1 LVRRGR
7 SSRVPEMVGTRS
19 CGDSKKRGASRRG
32 QAEEPISLNA
42 PPPTYNFAD
51 TFSGN
56 GASTVALNVTG
67 HWNPPPTIGE
77 IEAVLMSKGRAQHRI
92 NRIEVRGD
100 CAIVEVHPDDVP
112 NCLGLLELGDLQL
125 NVSVAGMG
133 VGVGSSMGLGSFG
146 MDQPPMS
153 SLGSSLGMDTG
164 VDLSSVPPPPPPP
177 PPLLVSA
184 TKKRAKVEIPFM
196 EVAPPP
202 SADEVM
208 HDSEELDPIG
218 LSVSIPDIKRDSSF
232 DSLPLSAAAK
242 ERLREEE
249 KQRRVYRVGLS
260 YRCGRCGKPKKG
272 HVCDIPDGEEG
283 SLAPFGDGVNLSPQP
298 AILATTVRKGTPPAL
313 LGSPLVASPHQRVA
327 MEASPQATT
336 DVKINGEASTIF
348 KDMVAAL
355 GENTCSSIL
364 SPNGA
369 PTVATPGA
377 PPQMVTAVAPG
388 VSPLVVSAVAAGSV
402 SSAAAPATVIAAA
415 SSTAGEP
422 QLSDMD
428 MMLADLAFA
437 ARPPPVMT
445 PDEGGSEAV
454 ANGLGSLSPSNFS
467 PGTMIQQLIA
477 TPGASSWANAG
488 AGLDAA
494 MLGGMPP
501 QLASV
506 RRATVVAQ
514 PTA

>member
-1 LVRRGR
+1 
-7 SSRVPEMVGTRS
+7 MVGTRS
-19 CGDSKKRGASRRG
+19 CGDSKKRGASRRM
-32 QAEEPISLNA
+32 QIEEPISLNA
-42 PPPTYNFAD
+42 PPPAYNFGD
-51 TFSGN
+51 TFSGG
-56 GASTVALNVTG
+56 GATTVALTVTG

-77 IEAVLMSKGRAQHRI
+77 IEAVLMSRGRAQHRI
-92 NRIEVRGD
+92 NRIEVRAD

-112 NCLGLLELGDLQL
+112 NCVGLLELGDLQL

-133 VGVGSSMGLGSFG
+133 VGVGSSMGLGGFG
-146 MDQPPMS
+146 LDQPMS

-164 VDLSSVPPPPPPP
+164 VELSHPPPPPPP
-177 PPLLVSA
+177 VAA
-184 TKKRAKVEIPFM
+184 TKKRAKVELQ
-196 EVAPPP
+196 EVAPAP
-202 SADEVM
+202 SADQVM
-208 HDSEELDPIG
+208 QPADQLDYG
-218 LSVSIPDIKRDSSF
+218 LSVSVPDIKRESSF
-232 DSLPLSAAAK
+232 DSLGPLSAAAK

-249 KQRRVYRVGLS
+249 KQKRVYRVGLS

-283 SLAPFGDGVNLSPQP
+283 SLAPFGDGQSLSPQP

-313 LGSPLVASPHQRVA
+313 LGSPLVASPLVASPHHRVP
-327 MEASPQATT
+327 MEASPKPIT
-336 DVKINGEASTIF
+336 DVKLNGEASTIF

-355 GENTCSSIL
+355 GENTTTVAL

-369 PTVATPGA
+369 HASSPGA
-377 PPQMVTAVAPG
+377 PPKLASAVGPG
-388 VSPLVVSAVAAGSV
+388 ISPLAVSAIAAGTV
-402 SSAAAPATVIAAA
+402 SSAAAPVAAIAAT
-415 SSTAGEP
+415 SSAPGEP

-445 PDEGGSEAV
+445 PDEGGAEPV

-477 TPGASSWANAG
+477 TPGASSWNASG
-488 AGLDAA
+488 IGLDAA
-494 MLGGMPP
+494 MLGGIP
-501 QLASV
+501 QVASSV
-506 RRATVVAQ
+506 RRATVIAQ